1 MKVIISQRVVY
12 HKYSEVEIEIDEDDF
27 EDFELQ
33 NTFNQDEYFCEASD
47 GTKGLDDYLM
57 ENAHLYDEQLNE
69 AHDKAEYKTGTG
81 LYDGSY
87 FINDIQEGMDDAESD
102 WEIRYDCVELKT
114 GGHL

>member
-12 HKYSEVEIEIDEDDF
+12 HRYSEVEIEIDEDDF

-81 LYDGSY
+81 LYD
-87 FINDIQEGMDDAESD
+87 IKGMDDAESD
-102 WEIRYDCVELKT
+102 WEIRYDCEELKT

>member
-12 HKYSEVEIEIDEDDF
+12 HRYSEVEIEIDEDDL

-33 NTFNQDEYFCEASD
+33 NSFTN
-47 GTKGLDDYLM
+47 GLDDYLM

-81 LYDGSY
+81 LYD
-87 FINDIQEGMDDAESD
+87 IKGMDDAESD
-102 WEIRYDCVELKT
+102 WEIRYDCGELKT

>member
-12 HKYSEVEIEIDEDDF
+12 HRYSEVEIEIDEDDL

-33 NTFNQDEYFCEASD
+33 NSFTN
-47 GTKGLDDYLM
+47 GLDDYLM

>member
-12 HKYSEVEIEIDEDDF
+12 HRYSEVEIEIDEDDL

-33 NTFNQDEYFCEASD
+33 NSFTN
-47 GTKGLDDYLM
+47 GLDDYLM

-87 FINDIQEGMDDAESD
+87 FMNDIQEGMDDAESD
-102 WEIRYDCVELKT
+102 WEIRYDCGELKT

>member
-12 HKYSEVEIEIDEDDF
+12 HRYSEVEIEIDEDDL

-33 NTFNQDEYFCEASD
+33 NSFTN
-47 GTKGLDDYLM
+47 GLDDYLM

-69 AHDKAEYKTGTG
+69 AHDKAEYNEGTG
-81 LYDGSY
+81 LYD
-87 FINDIQEGMDDAESD
+87 FKGMDDAESD
-102 WEIRYDCVELKT
+102 WEIRYDCGELKT